1 MGQADTR
8 SVVDRLSTVLRGRTD
23 SRVRASV
30 RVVVPIALWFASY
43 VALSSL
49 LETVPTVGR
58 LPGQVVTT
66 ATYLLSLG
74 VVLLVSSRWLD
85 HRPIRAYGFPPDGR
99 WWLDLAGALGIGV
112 LTQGLL
118 DAVYLALGWAHVSA
132 VASPGAG
139 DSFVIGVALTLLLMV
154 GIGVWEETMLRGV
167 VLLNAVEGLGR
178 RLDSPVGAVL
188 GAWLFSSAVFGGLHL
203 LSAENFEETA
213 LAVVLLSTTISG
225 LYFGLAYVLT
235 GSLAFPIGLHV
246 STNFAGVSLFG
257 IAAPP
262 GDGFATAIRLEREFS
277 GIWVPLGG
285 LELVYVTALLL
296 AVVGWVYLTR
306 GRVSI
311 DDSLLEAA
319 SRQRDR

>member
-1 MGQADTR
+1 MGRTDTR
-8 SVVDRLSTVLRGRTD
+8 SVVDRLSTVLCGRTD

-30 RVVVPIALWFASY
+30 RVVAPIALWFASY
-43 VALSSL
+43 LALSSL
-49 LETVPTVGR
+49 LSAVPAVTR

-74 VVLLVSSRWLD
+74 IVLLVSSRWLD
-85 HRPIRAYGFPPDGR
+85 RRPIRAYGFHSNGR
-99 WWLDLAGALGIGV
+99 WWLDLVGGLGIGV

-118 DAVYLALGWAHVSA
+118 DVVYLALGWARVSA

-139 DSFVIGVALTLLLMV
+139 DSFLVGVALSLLV
-154 GIGVWEETMLRGV
+154 TIGIGVWEETMLRGV
-167 VLLNAVEGLGR
+167 VLLNAAEGLGS
-178 RLDSPVGAVL
+178 RLDSPTGAVV

-203 LSAENFEETA
+203 LSAGNYGETA

-235 GSLAFPIGLHV
+235 GSLALPIGLHV

-257 IAAPP
+257 FAAPP

-277 GIWVPLGG
+277 GIWVPLDG

-296 AVVGWVYLTR
+296 AVVGWVALTR
-306 GRVSI
+306 GGVSI
-311 DDSLLEAA
+311 DDSLLAAA
-319 SRQRDR
+319 SGSRDR